1 MSSSSDANFL
11 LIDGVLR
18 PNAAASLYQRGEPLE
33 VWPLYIGTRWAELH
47 DVGPILVALQGP
59 SNLISETCKNA
70 FQQADASLLYSRA
83 PIQVVAA
90 HLRRFIA
97 PPDVLGGK
105 GLLRFA
111 DPLVTR
117 YWLGSYQGMHL
128 DAVLGPID
136 AWHTPENPHSW
147 ALEQPAQWKS
157 FYRAAPAPEWA
168 DTDAQ
173 LGDAQLRALDQAA
186 RWRFM
191 ERLNQS
197 FERSHPQ
204 RMAQLDKRTR
214 TQWFDQR
221 LDEAQ
226 TWGLSSERSLAIW
239 AEYSLRWGA
248 GFTERPDTPYQQWL
262 ASTAGALKLAPE
274 LRIQQMDNDCLAI
287 EIDEEV

>member
-1 MSSSSDANFL
+1 MSSPSQANFL

-18 PNAAASLYQRGEPLE
+18 QDAAASLYQRGESLE
-33 VWPLYIGTRWAELH
+33 VWPLYIGTRWQELH
-47 DVGPILVALQGP
+47 DLGPILVALQGP
-59 SNLISETCKNA
+59 SNLISEACQNA
-70 FQQADASLLYSRA
+70 FQQADSSLLYSRA
-83 PIQVVAA
+83 PMQVVAA

-97 PPDVLGGK
+97 PPDVLGGN

-117 YWLGSYQGMHL
+117 YWLGSYQETHL
-128 DAVLGPID
+128 DTVLGPID

-147 ALEQPAQWKS
+147 ELGQPAEWRS
-157 FYRAAPAPEWA
+157 FYRVAPEPEWA
-168 DTDAQ
+168 DIYAQ
-173 LGDAQLRALDQAA
+173 LGDAQLGALDQAA

-204 RMAQLDKRTR
+204 RMAQLHKRTR

-221 LDEAQ
+221 LDEAEG
-226 TWGLSSERSLAIW
+226 WGLSSERSLAIW
-239 AEYSLRWGA
+239 VEYSLRWGP
-248 GFTERPDTPYQQWL
+248 GFTLRPDTPYQQWL
-262 ASTAGALKLAPE
+262 ADTAGALTLAPE
-274 LRIQQMDNDCLAI
+274 LRIQQMDNDCLSI

>member
-1 MSSSSDANFL
+1 MSSPSHANFL

-18 PNAAASLYQRGEPLE
+18 QDAAASVYQRGESLE
-33 VWPLYIGTRWAELH
+33 VWPLYAGTRWQALH
-47 DVGPILVALQGP
+47 DMGPILVALQGP
-59 SNLISETCKNA
+59 SDLISETCQNA
-70 FQQADASLLYSRA
+70 FRQADASLLYSRA
-83 PIQVVAA
+83 PVQVVAA

-97 PPDVLGGK
+97 PPDVLGGN

-117 YWLGSYQGMHL
+117 HWLGSYQGTHL

-136 AWHTPENPHSW
+136 AWHIPETQHSW
-147 ALEQPAQWKS
+147 ELGQPHEWRS

-168 DTDAQ
+168 DIYAQ
-173 LGDAQLRALDQAA
+173 LGDVQLRALDQAA

-197 FERSHPQ
+197 FERSHP
-204 RMAQLDKRTR
+204 RHLARLNKSAR

-221 LDEAQ
+221 LNEAEA
-226 TWGLSSERSLAIW
+226 WGLSSDRSLAIW
-239 AEYSLRWGA
+239 VEYSLRWGA
-248 GFTERPDTPYQQWL
+248 GFILQPDSPYQQWL
-262 ASTAGALKLAPE
+262 ADTASALKLAPE

-287 EIDEEV
+287 ELNEEM

>member
-1 MSSSSDANFL
+1 MNNPSPANFV

-18 PNAAASLYQRGEPLE
+18 PDAIKHLYQRGEPLDI
-33 VWPLYIGTRWAELH
+33 VPLYIGTRWQELH
-47 DVGPILVALQGP
+47 DVGPILVSLQG
-59 SNLISETCKNA
+59 SSALINDICQSA

-83 PIQVVAA
+83 PMPSVAA

-97 PPDVLGGK
+97 PPDVLGGN

-117 YWLGSYQGMHL
+117 YWLGSHQGEHL
-128 DAVLGPID
+128 DAVLGPIE
-136 AWHTPENPHSW
+136 AWHIPQIPHSW
-147 ALEQPAQWKS
+147 ELAQSCEWRS
-157 FYRAAPAPEWA
+157 VLRGATPPEWVN
-168 DTDAQ
+168 TYAQ
-173 LGDAQLRALDQAA
+173 LGEAQLAALDQAA

-197 FERSHPQ
+197 FEQSHPE
-204 RMAQLDKRTR
+204 RMAKLDPVSR

-221 LDEAQ
+221 LDEAD

-239 AEYSLRWGA
+239 VEYSLRWGT
-248 GFTERPDTPYQQWL
+248 GFTVRPNSPYQQWL
-262 ASTAGALKLAPE
+262 ASTAVALKLAPE